1 MIIGYAN
8 VNDLINYAAERG
20 ITLQTDA
27 AFLLRRALDWLE
39 LQRYSGS
46 KTDPEQALQFPR
58 NGATTVPQD
67 VVTAQLMAAIEY
79 NSGNDLLAP
88 IAPRTVRE
96 KAGPVEFQYSDKGN
110 QVTLFPHLN
119 ALLADYLSTNA
130 GGVNFNVMRG

>member
-1 MIIGYAN
+1 MIGYATE
-8 VNDLINYAAERG
+8 LQLTTYAAERG

-39 LQRYSGS
+39 LQRFSGT

-67 VVTAQLMAAIEY
+67 VITAQLMAALEY
-79 NSGNDLLAP
+79 NNGNDLLAP

-96 KAGPVEFQYSDKGN
+96 KAGPVEVQYSDKGN

>member
-1 MIIGYAN
+1 MIGYATE
-8 VNDLINYAAERG
+8 LQLTTYAAERG

-39 LQRYSGS
+39 LQRFSGT

-58 NGATTVPQD
+58 NGATAVPQD
-67 VVTAQLMAAIEY
+67 VITAQLMAALEY
-79 NSGNDLLAP
+79 NNGNDLLAP
-88 IAPRTVRE
+88 IGQRTLRE
-96 KAGPVEFQYSDKGN
+96 KAGPVEVQYSDKGN
-110 QVTLFPHLN
+110 QITLFPHLN

>member
-1 MIIGYAN
+1 MIGYATE
-8 VNDLINYAAERG
+8 LQLTTYAAERG

-39 LQRYSGS
+39 LQRFSGA

-58 NGATTVPQD
+58 NGSTTVPQD
-67 VVTAQLMAAIEY
+67 VITAQLMAALEY
-79 NSGNDLLAP
+79 NNGNDLLAP
-88 IAPRTVRE
+88 IAQRTVRE
-96 KAGPVEFQYSDKGN
+96 KAGPVEVQYSDKGN

-119 ALLADYLSTNA
+119 ALLADYLSTST

>member
-1 MIIGYAN
+1 MIGYATE
-8 VNDLINYAAERG
+8 LQLTTYAAERG

-39 LQRYSGS
+39 LQHYSGT

-58 NGATTVPQD
+58 NGATAVPQD
-67 VVTAQLMAAIEY
+67 VITAQLMAALEY

-88 IAPRTVRE
+88 IGQRTLRE
-96 KAGPVEFQYSDKGN
+96 KAGPVEVQYSDKGN

>member
-1 MIIGYAN
+1 MIVGYTN
-8 VNDLINYAAERG
+8 VNDLTNYAAERG

-39 LQRYSGS
+39 LQRFSGT

-58 NGATTVPQD
+58 NGATAVPQD
-67 VVTAQLMAAIEY
+67 VITAQLMAALEY

-96 KAGPVEFQYSDKGN
+96 KAGPVEVQYSDKGN
-110 QVTLFPHLN
+110 QITLFPHLN